1 MADNAE
7 VTGGGYMVAA
17 GRAGVFYGLLL
28 PHGLLELTIIFVASG
43 AGLRLGWS
51 WIAPGLRTARRPWQ
65 RRRCRPRPADSH
77 LPGPCPTPLGFDHDV
92 RPPPGPVPGGRDFG
106 SGGLRR
112 R

>member
-17 GRAGVFYGLLL
+17 GRADVFYGLL

-51 WIAPGLRTARRPWQ
+51 WIATGRRTRSQAL
-65 RRRCRPRPADSH
+65 AAA
-77 LPGPCPTPLGFDHDV
+77 
-92 RPPPGPVPGGRDFG
+92 PVPTEAA
-106 SGGLRR
+106 
-112 R
+112 